1 MSASHPTRRNSIKLK
16 NSRYSRQRTGR
27 LFFIFQIQ
35 NCNDQKSHSQKYH
48 KFLICSHNTHHLPL
62 GLGLG
67 ESTSP
72 GCPGKYIMLSWG
84 GVRCGHEKIRNEKR
98 FLVISYKYSRRRRRK
113 QDKMK
118 KNPQNRIASPD
129 RIW

>member
-1 MSASHPTRRNSIKLK
+1 MYSIIITTFH
-16 NSRYSRQRTGR
+16 RM
-27 LFFIFQIQ
+27 
-35 NCNDQKSHSQKYH
+35 
-48 KFLICSHNTHHLPL
+48 
-62 GLGLG
+62 LGLG

-72 GCPGKYIMLSWG
+72 DCPGKYIMLSWV